1 MLIRRKCTITNVI
14 ALATKVLVVAVLAVA
29 SSITLFE
36 PISVA
41 AQNSNAN
48 LLVSAE
54 NPTFGNYFAGSMVI
68 EVIVAEPAQRDTGSS
83 SSSSSSAGEPAVNV
97 NGATLR
103 MAQARDGY
111 WYGYFAN
118 LDAAQDADQISHDA
132 GVPGQGLDFGVFCAS
147 STPESVLGVSFSDS
161 DGVAVPRS
169 AGLTLFSNGNEPLSA
184 CNGAVS
190 LAPANKINNVV
201 RSPPSLVSND
211 DSTAGQIG
219 LPQNTWPVIQLFSF
233 SGDVRVQYDRGGSG
247 PQQVTLRYGDIPSI
261 SFATDR
267 SLEPYPVRAAVI
279 LQVNDIQLNQD
290 PTDEDSWTF
299 GVSPSN
305 PSVFYQAFY
314 HGGRTAANGGAGLV
328 DLYPYLGLLG
338 FDKNGY
344 LEIERDDVLELR
356 QNKNQPA
363 RFISDGDTTYDD
375 IVTLVEKGSNS
386 GLFVSL
392 DTSNISNLYISSEAP
407 RGTSAVIMYN
417 DRSLSVLTG
426 SYTASL
432 SLDRDDES
440 KSNVPIFDIDPT
452 GWRSGVRIPIMLQD
466 HDQNVRPGMRDNLD
480 VFRDTAIIPSIRIGS
495 PLTLSALSSVVF
507 YPDDGLLDGG
517 GSGSDGRGV
526 PVPIQSFDPISAR
539 LHLDT
544 KSAHF
549 DPDTSYRMM
558 AINMGFSARQLSNLL
573 IDSSRPSDTG
583 TSWISLDL
591 RSLAF
596 EVNDISDASLHLYF
610 GSLSSSDAES
620 VLITDRI
627 GSAQNLILIK
637 PDAVKKIA
645 AASGAVYAV
654 IDFRTSSANDG
665 IRNADSNLSSLQSS
679 SQQYHPIVLEVFSF
693 GMKGSSAVNNAM
705 YRLELEE
712 TSRNSGIFEGTLEF
726 AAANR
731 LNIDDPDFIREL
743 SPISNNVKF
752 IILDSM
758 INDDSI
764 TISYSDLATVGSII
778 PQSLSSPDTDIQA
791 RSGSVAVS
799 TPSGQLRFGTP
810 VTVTLNDPD
819 LNTAADTVD
828 IYHTVNDARLPN
840 VDTVG
845 SGAGTLLEI
854 KFKDIRYKRCII
866 DGVEHGGLA
875 SAGFSLVETGPATG
889 VFKGIFKMPAWI
901 CDKSGSKLISTAG
914 GSIDVIYYDAL
925 DSFGESSRFS
935 LLRSLQNSQSSSSI
949 AGHTGSISSFDHFDG
964 VIENR
969 IEDKAADTVND
980 GDDVISAPQLQQD
993 PFVSLNTEQ
1002 ITLQSIG
1009 SVRHVVLSGNVGT
1022 YEPGSIVSIV
1032 LIPPSG
1038 EADMQTFDLR
1048 VGANGMYGHRLSFE
1062 GGVDL
1067 QGQYQVNVTRGDA
1080 LLDTL
1085 VFYVKS
1091 NPLVIPSQLKS
1102 AALEWSASTISDA
1115 EFAGALQLLMKTDI
1129 VTSTSNDDASDTYLD
1144 DMPQT
1149 LQNTSVAIPAWLGH
1163 AAEWWSAGLLSDVAF
1178 VQLIQYLLDAQVL
1191 NFGMAAGWFMVYD

>member
-1 MLIRRKCTITNVI
+1 MLIRRKSTIPDVI
-14 ALATKVLVVAVLAVA
+14 APATGALVVVLLAVT
-29 SSITLFE
+29 SSIMPFE
-36 PISVA
+36 PVSVA
-41 AQNSNAN
+41 AQHSNAN

-54 NPTFGNYFAGSMVI
+54 NPAFGNYFAGSMVV
-68 EVIVAEPAQRDTGSS
+68 EVIVAEPAQRDTGSG
-83 SSSSSSAGEPAVNV
+83 SAGEPAVSV

-118 LDAAQDADQISHDA
+118 LDAAQNADQISHDA

-190 LAPANKINNVV
+190 LTSASKINNVV

-219 LPQNTWPVIQLFSF
+219 LSQNAWPVVQLFSF

-247 PQQVTLRYGDIPSI
+247 TQQVALRYGDIPSI

-267 SLEPYPVRAAVI
+267 GPEPYPARAAVI
-279 LQVNDIQLNQD
+279 LQVNDMQLNQD

-299 GVSPSN
+299 GVSSGS

-314 HGGRTAANGGAGLV
+314 HGGRTAADGGAGLV
-328 DLYPYLGLLG
+328 DLYPYLERLG

-344 LEIERDDVLELR
+344 IEIERDGVLELR

-363 RFISDGDTTYDD
+363 NFISDGDATYGD
-375 IVTLVEKGSNS
+375 IVTLVERGSNS
-386 GLFVSL
+386 GLFASL
-392 DTSNISNLYISSEAP
+392 DTSNISSLYISSEAP

-417 DRSLSVLTG
+417 GRSLSVLTG

-432 SLDRDDES
+432 LLDRDDES

-466 HDQNVRPGMRDNLD
+466 HDQNVRPNMRDDLD

-495 PLTLSALSSVVF
+495 PLTLSASSSVVF
-507 YPDDGLLDGG
+507 YPDDGSFGGG
-517 GSGSDGRGV
+517 GSSNGGGGV
-526 PVPIQSFDPISAR
+526 QIPIQSFDRISAR

-549 DPDTSYRMM
+549 DPDTLYKMM
-558 AINMGFSARQLSNLL
+558 AINMGFSTRQLSNLL
-573 IDSSRPSDTG
+573 IDSSKPSDTG
-583 TSWISLDL
+583 TGWINLDL

-596 EVNDISDASLHLYF
+596 EINDISDASLHLYF
-610 GSLSSSDAES
+610 GDLSSSDAES

-627 GSAQNLILIK
+627 GSAQNLILLK

-654 IDFRTSSANDG
+654 IDFRTGSANDST
-665 IRNADSNLSSLQSS
+665 RNAGSNLSSLQSS

-693 GMKGSSAVNNAM
+693 GMKGNSVVNNAM

-743 SPISNNVKF
+743 SPTSSNVKF
-752 IILDSM
+752 IVLDSM
-758 INDDSI
+758 MDDDGI
-764 TISYSDLATVGSII
+764 AISYSDLATVGSII
-778 PQSLSSPDTDIQA
+778 PQSLSSPDTDIQT
-791 RSGSVAVS
+791 RSGSVVVS

-819 LNTAADTVD
+819 LNTAADTVE

-845 SGAGTLLEI
+845 SGTSTLLEV

-889 VFKGIFKMPAWI
+889 VFKGVFKMPTWI

-914 GSIDVIYYDAL
+914 GSMDVIYYDAL
-925 DSFGESSRFS
+925 DSFGESSKFS
-935 LLRSLQNSQSSSSI
+935 LLRSLQNFQSSSSA
-949 AGHTGSISSFDHFDG
+949 AGHTGSISSFDHFDDA
-964 VIENR
+964 IENR
-969 IEDKAADTVND
+969 TEDKTADTIND
-980 GDDVISAPQLQQD
+980 DAGVISTPPLQQE
-993 PFVSLNTEQ
+993 PFVSLSTEQ

-1009 SVRHVVLSGNVGT
+1009 SVKHVMLSGNVGT
-1022 YEPGSIVSIV
+1022 YVPGSIISIV
-1032 LIPPSG
+1032 LIPPGG
-1038 EADMQTFDLR
+1038 ETDAQTFDLR
-1048 VGANGMYGHRLSFE
+1048 AGANGMYGHRLSFE

-1067 QGQYQVNVTRGDA
+1067 QGEYQVNVTRGDV

-1091 NPLVIPSQLKS
+1091 KPLVIPSQLKS
-1102 AALEWSASTISDA
+1102 AALEWSAGAVSDA

-1129 VTSTSNDDASDTYLD
+1129 VVSSSNGASGTYLD
-1144 DMPQT
+1144 GDTPQD
-1149 LQNTSVAIPAWLGH
+1149 LQNTPVEIPAWLGNV
-1163 AAEWWSAGLLSDVAF
+1163 AGWWSAGLVSDAVF

-1191 NFGMAAGWFMVYD
+1191 HFGMAAG